1 MGKITICSKLIL
13 LSNKDLAL
21 LKDLMRRW
29 SSAYRYAYKRLLEG
43 KGINDISKQLQNLFG
58 LNSRYSYS
66 VVIKAQA
73 TLSSA
78 KEKGENPKKVIF
90 GGRSLFEKL
99 KKRHINGEP
108 YKKLRISWTEKRKG
122 NLYSIGQ
129 AHCKGNQN
137 TRIEIKENGVYLRI
151 NVGTRQ
157 YIYALIKA
165 GDRINKLK
173 EIALSG
179 NAYSVELKVKDGEIY
194 AYFTTDEKY
203 PPIEITKEYGVIGI
217 DLNAYPNHMA
227 WAETDEY
234 GNLIS
239 YGKVSMPELS
249 SGNKNKRDNYTWLY
263 AHQVVKIAKTKGK
276 AIVIERLDFEKSKN
290 KRGDYSGRKIRRIQ
304 HSFAYKKLLS
314 KIKLLAKR
322 NGIQVIEINPSHT
335 STIGMLKYAPQYM
348 LTKDVASA
356 YVIARRG
363 LGLKEKVPKVYKDLL
378 KKLKANVEYLTSLKE
393 YVKEKVKNAYLK
405 AKQLKLIDLV
415 IKSLK
420 SEPRRVLR
428 PLDGT
433 SKGILNPWQVLK
445 VVVLTALSPERVLR
459 DLSVLKEKLFRGLWG
474 DPIWARAPAA
484 GGGGGSPLKGAIFET
499 P

>member
-1 MGKITICSKLIL
+1 MF
-13 LSNKDLAL
+13 
-21 LKDLMRRW
+21 
-29 SSAYRYAYKRLLEG
+29 LEG
-43 KGINDISKQLQNLFG
+43 KSLSDISKELQNLFS
-58 LNSRYSYS
+58 LDSRYSYFA
-66 VVIKAQA
+66 VIKAQ
-73 TLSSA
+73 TLLSA
-78 KEKGENPKKVIF
+78 VKEKGKKPKKVIF

-108 YKKLRISWTEKRKG
+108 YRKLRISWTEKRKG

-129 AHCKGNQN
+129 ANCKGNQN

-165 GDRINKLK
+165 GNRINKLK

-194 AYFTTDEKY
+194 AYFTADEEY
-203 PPIEITKEYGVIGI
+203 PPIEITKEYGVIGV

-239 YGKVSMPELS
+239 YGTIPMPELS

-263 AHQVVKIAKTKGK
+263 AHQVIKMAKTKGK

-290 KRGDYSGRKIRRIQ
+290 KKGDYSGRKIRRIQ

-322 NGIQVIEINPSHT
+322 KGIQVIEINPFHT
-335 STIGMLKYAPQYM
+335 STIGMLKYSPQYM
-348 LTKDVASA
+348 LT
-356 YVIARRG
+356 
-363 LGLKEKVPKVYKDLL
+363 
-378 KKLKANVEYLTSLKE
+378 
-393 YVKEKVKNAYLK
+393 
-405 AKQLKLIDLV
+405 
-415 IKSLK
+415 
-420 SEPRRVLR
+420 
-428 PLDGT
+428 
-433 SKGILNPWQVLK
+433 
-445 VVVLTALSPERVLR
+445 
-459 DLSVLKEKLFRGLWG
+459 
-474 DPIWARAPAA
+474 
-484 GGGGGSPLKGAIFET
+484 
-499 P
+499 